1 MKGTIVYGKV
11 EPELLVDWE
20 LRKSYSSEELG
31 IELGLWDYVK
41 KDGSLMT
48 LESLEDACVRVFD
61 KANKVSLIFG
71 KVYTASQI
79 AREVAWDD
87 WNDYVKDTLSAMCVD
102 GIIRRIN

>member
-1 MKGTIVYGKV
+1 MYGKID
-11 EPELLVDWE
+11 PELLVDWE

-31 IELGLWDYVK
+31 IEQDLWDYVK

-48 LESLEDACVRVFD
+48 FESLEDVCTRVFD
-61 KANKVSLIFG
+61 KEHKASLIFG
-71 KVYTASQI
+71 RVYTASQI

-87 WNDYVKDTLSAMCVD
+87 WNDYVKDTLSTMCVE

>member
-1 MKGTIVYGKV
+1 MYGKID
-11 EPELLVDWE
+11 PELLVDWE

-31 IELGLWDYVK
+31 IEPDLWDYVK

-48 LESLEDACVRVFD
+48 LESLEDTCVHVFD
-61 KANKVSLIFG
+61 KANKASRIFG
-71 KVYTASQI
+71 KVYTASQV

-87 WNDYVKDTLSAMCVD
+87 WNDYVKDTLLTMCVE

>member
-1 MKGTIVYGKV
+1 MYGKID
-11 EPELLVDWE
+11 PGLLVDWE

-31 IELGLWDYVK
+31 IEPDMWDYVK

-48 LESLEDACVRVFD
+48 IESLEDACTHVFD
-61 KANKVSLIFG
+61 KANKPSLIFG
-71 KVYTASQI
+71 KVYTASEI

-87 WNDYVKDTLSAMCVD
+87 WNDYVNDSLSAMCVE

>member
-1 MKGTIVYGKV
+1 MYGKID
-11 EPELLVDWE
+11 PELLVNWE

-31 IELGLWDYVK
+31 IEPDLWDYVE

-48 LESLEDACVRVFD
+48 LESFEDACTRVFD
-61 KANKVSLIFG
+61 KMNEPILIFG

-79 AREVAWDD
+79 AREVTWDE
-87 WNDYVKDTLSAMCVD
+87 WNNYVKDTLSNMCVE

>member
-1 MKGTIVYGKV
+1 MYEKID
-11 EPELLVDWE
+11 PELLVDWE
-20 LRKSYSSEELG
+20 LRKSYSAVELG
-31 IELGLWDYVK
+31 VEQGMWDYVK

-48 LESLEDACVRVFD
+48 FEDLEDACTRVFD
-61 KANKVSLIFG
+61 KANKASLIFG

-87 WNDYVKDTLSAMCVD
+87 WNDYVRDTLSTMCVE